1 MQSLQCWRKLQ
12 TSCKNEI
19 WGHAATHRTDGGQV
33 SVSCVCVAMEDDEV
47 EESLD
52 QMMEETKRGSMI
64 KPTTDRKMK
73 CRQSEWKKKSS
84 QSSSKNSSLRCLKQK
99 GILFVALVLMKTQP
113 LNQDLYLSCATEQS
127 RVGKKW
133 RKKKTTRVTEL
144 QNQKHRKGNLEVTE
158 KKQSQRKEKKRD
170 DSCSQGGTCCFK
182 IPTCCLFWICNALWK
197 QKGTKRSSLSKERRE
212 RDRDRSKYRQI
223 NETRDRKKTLITRS
237 EMRLERGTRLWNAH
251 RGN

>member
-33 SVSCVCVAMEDDEV
+33 SVSCVRVAMEEDDEV

-99 GILFVALVLMKTQP
+99 SILFVALVLMKTQP

-133 RKKKTTRVTEL
+133 RKKKQQQEW
-144 QNQKHRKGNLEVTE
+144 QNCKIKSTE
-158 KKQSQRKEKKRD
+158 KENWR
-170 DSCSQGGTCCFK
+170 
-182 IPTCCLFWICNALWK
+182 
-197 QKGTKRSSLSKERRE
+197 
-212 RDRDRSKYRQI
+212 
-223 NETRDRKKTLITRS
+223 
-237 EMRLERGTRLWNAH
+237 
-251 RGN
+251 